1 MKKILSAVV
10 LILAM
15 LALSSCDTIPLWG
28 NDNYVNRDA
37 AVKNSTQAELKAD
50 STNSPQNNE

>member
-15 LALSSCDTIPLWG
+15 LTLSSCDTIPLWG

-37 AVKNSTQAELKAD
+37 AVKNSTQAELKVD
-50 STNSPQNNE
+50 STNSQ